1 MLLLQGISASLSL
14 SLQCSS
20 KIWIDGWHSKQNFP
34 PEACSTVTAMHL
46 PLSLLAFQKLVDRI
60 IQQPSRKEVNY
71 GKLRKQVSKCH
82 LCILHHWWLLFYF
95 QYIQT
100 HLPFRNRHNFVSR
113 SSQSPNL
120 LLLWSSTAKLQ
131 HTIPWRSVNG
141 RCWSKRLKL
150 LQLFEIQPAE
160 MRFRG
165 VPNSKKGEQTKSC
178 KESWPLI
185 YIYIYMYI
193 CMAFCGLRLVLLVGQ
208 LLLVVLLFKYQQLWY
223 YYSTISTSTTSSSC
237 LWGYNSMGVGTRNME
252 LHTYLY
258 TCIHK

>member
-1 MLLLQGISASLSL
+1 MGNSSLLNSHALQFIGQVCSCCKGSVLLSLSL

-60 IQQPSRKEVNY
+60 IQAIKKRHELWKTPKTSFQMPS
-71 GKLRKQVSKCH
+71 

-131 HTIPWRSVNG
+131 RTIPWRSVNG

-185 YIYIYMYI
+185 YIYIYVHMYGI
-193 CMAFCGLRLVLLVGQ
+193 LWVETSTISRATATCSSTIQVPTALVLLQ
-208 LLLVVLLFKYQQLWY
+208 YYQY
-223 YYSTISTSTTSSSC
+223 
-237 LWGYNSMGVGTRNME
+237 
-252 LHTYLY
+252 
-258 TCIHK
+258 